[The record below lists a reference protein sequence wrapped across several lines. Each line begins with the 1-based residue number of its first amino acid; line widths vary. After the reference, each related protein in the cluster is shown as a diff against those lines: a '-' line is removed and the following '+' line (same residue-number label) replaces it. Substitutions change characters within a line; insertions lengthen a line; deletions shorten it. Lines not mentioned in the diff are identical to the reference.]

1 MRPSFWLRLTAVLGA
16 AGTLVAVISGSASLG
31 AGHRVLAALALPP
44 LAAVVAAAWVEHR
57 RLLYPSLAAL
67 VLFGLAAAVTA
78 PGLHLALAALAFT
91 AAVVSAAATF
101 RGEAVAPGSIRDYV
115 TLTKPRI
122 MSLLLLTGLCGMV
135 VGAEG
140 LPRGLARR
148 GDDGRPRARMRR
160 GERAQPR
167 AGRGHRQAD
176 GQAHALAPGGR
187 GAGAGAVRAR
197 VRARAVGALVR
208 APRRRREHADRGAR
222 ARREP
227 LLRPRLHALPEAI
240 DAAEHRH
247 RRRGRSGPAARRL
260 GGRDREPDV
269 ARARPVR
276 RRLPLD
282 AAALL
287 GARAADQARLRG
299 RRRADAAGR
308 ARRAR
313 DRAADRPLHVRA
325 RRVHARTGSLGQFG
339 LVYLVSA
346 AALGASF
353 LWLAWRLKRERTPRR
368 AALLFHY
375 SLAYL
380 ALLFVAMAVDSVL
393 A

>member
-1 MRPSFWLRLTAVLGA
+1 M
-16 AGTLVAVISGSASLG
+16 ISGSAGLG
-31 AGHRVLAALALPP
+31 AGHQVLAALALPP

-78 PGLHLALAALAFT
+78 PGLHLALAALAFA

-101 RGEAVAPGSIRDYV
+101 RGEALAPGLDSGLRHADEASDHVPAPPDRALRDG
-115 TLTKPRI
+115 RR
-122 MSLLLLTGLCGMV
+122 GR
-135 VGAEG
+135 GA
-140 LPRGLARR
+140 PSGLARR
-148 GDDGRPRARMRR
+148 GDDGRPRARMRW

-167 AGRGHRQAD
+167 ARRGHRPAD
-176 GQAHALAPGGR
+176 GQAHALATGGGGT
-187 GAGAGAVRAR
+187 GARAVRAR
-197 VRARAVGALVR
+197 VRARALGALVR
-208 APRRRREHADRGAR
+208 SARRCREHADRCAR
-222 ARREP
+222 ALREP
-227 LLRPRLHALPEAI
+227 LLRPRLHALPEAL

-247 RRRGRSGPAARRL
+247 RRRGRSDPAARRL
-260 GGRDREPDV
+260 GGRDREPDA

-276 RRLPLD
+276 GRLPLD

-287 GARAADQARLRG
+287 GARPADQARLRG
-299 RRRADAAGR
+299 RRSADAAR
-308 ARRAR
+308 RPRRAR
-313 DRAADRPLHVRA
+313 DRAADRALHGRA
-325 RRVHARTGSLGQFG
+325 RSVHARTRRS
-339 LVYLVSA
+339 
-346 AALGASF
+346 GASSGSSTS
-353 LWLAWRLKRERTPRR
+353 WRPRRSERPSSGSPGSSSASGRPRR